1 MKICIIVSEYY
12 PKISNMLLKGALS
25 KLKKNKITNIKIIKI
40 NGTLEIP
47 VVVSR
52 IINKYA
58 GIIVLGCVIKG
69 KTKHFDLICLSVTQT
84 LLNLSIKNKK
94 PIGNGILPCFNLNQA
109 LERANPNKKNK
120 GGEAVSAVLS
130 VLKNSVK

>member
-1 MKICIIVSEYY
+1 MKICIVISNYY
-12 PKISNMLLKGALS
+12 PKISSMLLKGAIV
-25 KLKKNKITNIKIIKI
+25 KLKKNKITNAKIIKI

-52 IINKYA
+52 IISKFD

-84 LLNLSIKNKK
+84 LLNLSIKYKK
-94 PIGNGILPCFNLNQA
+94 PIGNGILPCFNLSQA
-109 LERANPNKKNK
+109 LERSNPNKKDK
-120 GGEAVSAVLS
+120 GGETASAVLS